1 MATYQ
6 ITAPDGGVYEITAPD
21 DATEQEVLTYAQQN
35 YSPTPQQQQTPA
47 VLPDVAKSLGA
58 GAVEGLAAAPA
69 LPLSIGA
76 WAGGKLAENLV
87 GKAGQ
92 DVDTTSGLGKL
103 AYDYLGKIYGQ
114 GGLAENLPSG
124 FLDTANKLGELIHTP
139 QTTGGEYAKTIGAFS
154 SGMVPF
160 AKGATALQ
168 SLGQA
173 LKQGAV
179 AGIGSET
186 AGQLAEGT
194 EYEPWARLAGAVAVP
209 VAGAAASKAFLPTIS
224 EEVSRIG
231 KLATEK
237 YGIPL
242 TLSQLGKSRTMQ
254 TAAATAAEVP
264 FSGSQ
269 KFANSQIQKWQ
280 EGVAKTFGED
290 SKTITPEVIDNA
302 FTNIGL
308 KFDKALAGEKV
319 PVTED
324 AVNKLA
330 AIQAE
335 LPNKMIKD
343 YREVVENNINRIIDE
358 SNGGFITGEKIGQLR
373 SAVTGAIK
381 GVKDNAEAAS
391 ALGRVRDIIMELGT
405 AKDPAKMELLNT
417 ARLQYKN
424 LKTVEPLAA
433 KAVDGYISP
442 ALLQSQVA
450 RSFPNFV
457 RGGGGELGDLA
468 RIGSTFL
475 KNVVPDSGT
484 ARRAAGLY
492 SLKEIGKGLAA
503 TAGLGGGAALG
514 VSLPALAVG
523 AAAPVALSRLFN
535 TLNASKGA
543 VRKTLT
549 SPQGS
554 ALANLVK
561 RLEAPAYLGMAN
573 SAMSE

>member
-35 YSPTPQQQQTPA
+35 YSATANQQPTAESANP
-47 VLPDVAKSLGA
+47 VADFAKGLAS
-58 GAVEGLAAAPA
+58 GAVQGAIGTVA
-69 LPLSIGA
+69 LPLSVGA
-76 WAGGKLAENLV
+76 WAGGRMAPDAV
-87 GKAGQ
+87 GKSGQ
-92 DVDTTSGLGKL
+92 DVDTTKGLGKV
-103 AYDYLGKIYGQ
+103 AYNALNYIYGQ
-114 GGLAENLPSG
+114 GGLAEQLPEG
-124 FLDTANKLGELIHTP
+124 FLDLTKKIGEQVYKPQGTA
-139 QTTGGEYAKTIGAFS
+139 GEYGSTLGSFTA
-154 SGMVPF
+154 GMIPF

-173 LKQGAV
+173 LKQGTV
-179 AGIGSET
+179 AGVGSET

-194 EYEPWARLAGAVAVP
+194 EYEPLARLAGAVAAP
-209 VAGAAASKAFLPTIS
+209 VAGAAAGKAFLPTIS

-242 TLSQLGKSRTMQ
+242 TLSQIGKSRTMQ
-254 TAAATAAEVP
+254 TAAATASEVP

-269 KFANSQIQKWQ
+269 KIATGQIQKWQ

-373 SAVTGAIK
+373 SAITGAIK
-381 GVKDNAEAAS
+381 GVKDNAEAVS
-391 ALGRVRDIIMELGT
+391 ALGKVRDIIMELGT
-405 AKDPAKMELLNT
+405 AKDPAKMDLLNT

-484 ARRAAGLY
+484 ARRVAGLY
-492 SLKEIGKGLAA
+492 SLKEMGKVLAA

-514 VSLPALAVG
+514 VSMPALAVG
-523 AAAPVALSRLFN
+523 AVAPVALSRLFN

-543 VRKTLT
+543 VKKTL
-549 SPQGS
+549 QGS

-561 RLEAPAYLGMAN
+561 RLEAPAYVGMAN
-573 SAMSE
+573 SGTSE